1 MEFQQRIAWSLR
13 VGRRYDV
20 NDAMTWHTFVLY
32 IYVYTVRTN
41 NLVTRN
47 RPIFMTRSS
56 LFGRSLQAPAKL
68 STAAG
73 VGNFIPCTF
82 RTSLQGRYLQA
93 GKLIAAQYETMS
105 AHVVVIGSVYTEIS
119 PSALHVPT
127 RLTTFF
133 QSWCDRLV
141 QRRVSNGRWV

>member
-1 MEFQQRIAWSLR
+1 MTEFQQRIAWSLR

-47 RPIFMTRSS
+47 RPIFMTRYS

-73 VGNFIPCTF
+73 VGNSIPLYLQNFAPGSLPSGRQVDCSTVRDHVCACCSNWVSIHRNFSFGPPCT
-82 RTSLQGRYLQA
+82 Y
-93 GKLIAAQYETMS
+93 S
-105 AHVVVIGSVYTEIS
+105 ADNVLPE
-119 PSALHVPT
+119 
-127 RLTTFF
+127 
-133 QSWCDRLV
+133 LV
-141 QRRVSNGRWV
+141 

>member
-1 MEFQQRIAWSLR
+1 M
-13 VGRRYDV
+13 

-47 RPIFMTRSS
+47 RPIFMTRYS

-73 VGNFIPCTF
+73 VGNSIPLYLQNF
-82 RTSLQGRYLQA
+82 APGSLLQA

-119 PSALHVPT
+119 PLALHVPA

-141 QRRVSNGRWV
+141 QRRVPSGRWV